1 MPAGDMTITAQW
13 TANKYTATFDTDGGD
28 VVAPIEAAYGSV
40 IETPADPTKEGY
52 TFAGWDL
59 DNDKEADTL
68 PETMP
73 LNGFTAK
80 ALWTVNQYTITFDS
94 NGGSEVSA
102 ITQNFG
108 TGIATPA
115 APTREGYTFAG
126 WSPEVPTTMPAK
138 NMTLTAQWTVNQYT
152 ITYDT
157 DGGNEIE
164 PVTQD
169 YGTAVSAP
177 ADPVKTGYTFK
188 GWDVEIPATMPAE
201 NITITAKWEIN
212 KYTVSWDVNYD
223 GVIDDN
229 DVTEEVT
236 YGETPEYKGEEP
248 VKAAD
253 AKYTYTFAGWTPEIG
268 ATVQNI
274 VYTPVFENTV
284 NVYEI
289 DWDTDG
295 DGKVDDTTKVAYG
308 SMPTHVD
315 GVRANDEKYTYEFT
329 GWDPEVV
336 EVTGEATYVAQF
348 KSTPVE
354 YTIVFD
360 TDGGTEVEAIT
371 AGYGTKIEV
380 ADPTKT
386 GCTFA
391 GWDTD
396 GDGKADAL
404 PETMPVGGVKAV
416 AIWTVNEYTITFNT
430 DGGSEVEAITAK
442 YGSDVTAPADPTKTG
457 YTFTGWD
464 IAIPAT
470 MPAEDMTITALW
482 TINQYTITFDTDGG
496 SEVKAITADYGTKVT
511 APENPTKEGYTFK
524 GWSADVPATMP
535 AENVTLTAK
544 WEINKYTVTFIVNGE
559 EIEVTQDYGTEIEL
573 PEEPTKEGY
582 NFNGWKLVDTEDD
595 EIVMMPTTIP
605 AGDIKVEPYWTIGQY
620 TINYIDTDGT
630 SIYFETLDFDSEIK
644 APEDPEK
651 TGYTF
656 LGWDIDGDDKA
667 DEIPA
672 TMPAE
677 NVTATALWKINQYT
691 ITFDTNGGSK
701 VAAITADYAEAVT
714 VPENPTKEGHTF
726 AGWDKEIPATMPAE
740 NMTITAKWTVNEYTI
755 TFNTNGGSK
764 VDSITANYGEA
775 VTEPA
780 APTKE
785 GYTFTGWDA
794 EFPETMPAGGL
805 TLTAQWSLNSYAIG
819 WDVDGDGKED
829 DWTTV
834 DYGVTPEHEDGAKA
848 ATAEY
853 TYVFK
858 GWSPEIAPV
867 KDTITYAA
875 QFEAVPNEYTI
886 TFDTDGGSKV
896 KAVTYAYG
904 DEVATPD
911 EPTKDG
917 CTFAGWS
924 PEIPKTMPAENV
936 TVTAQWTAN
945 TYTITFDTDGGSEV
959 APITGVYGTAVAE
972 PEAPVKEGYTFAGWN
987 RDFPETMPSRDITL
1001 KAQWTINQYTIT
1013 LDANGGAWSDGEITK
1028 TITQDYGTDVLSP
1041 VAPTLSGYTFKG
1053 WSPKLP
1059 DEMPAQNITLT
1070 AQWEYSYTGWLTDE
1084 NGTTYLKNGKIAFYD
1099 EFGEIKSNFYYFDE
1113 NGYVVKGMY
1122 TVNNGDTCIFDKET
1136 GVWQIEMND
1145 IYQEDGETYWVEN
1158 GVVTKGAGLKRV
1170 VRSDKDG
1177 EINYFYFG
1185 EDGKAVK
1192 DTTLN
1197 LDTEEMTKGMLPE
1210 WSYTFD
1216 EEGVILHDDDTT
1228 KNGIVKDQGVKY
1240 YYIDGI
1246 KVYMGLFK
1254 SGDYYYYANTDGKL
1268 HTSGTYYCSRMNG
1281 LLSAGFYKFDSVGR
1295 IVFSGQTYPAED
1307 SDVIRIAGATRY
1319 ETSFGIADELK
1330 STLGVEKFDSVI
1342 IACGTNFA
1350 DALSGSYLAAK
1361 LDAPILM
1368 YNTKKDNCAALYDY
1382 INKNMNANGTVYIL
1396 GGTAAVSDKVDT
1408 ALARFNIVRLGGKDR
1423 YETNLL
1429 ILKEAGVT
1437 NEDILVC
1444 TGKNFADSLSA
1455 SAAARPILLVK
1466 NSLSAEQK
1474 AFLASLNGNKLY
1486 ILGGEEAVSKSIAN
1500 EVKAY
1505 GAITRI
1511 GGATRYETSVMIAK
1525 EFFSNPKYAVLAYA
1539 ENFPDGLCGGPLA
1552 INTNGPLILTKTGK
1566 EAAATEYVTG
1576 NYITSGAVLGGEI
1589 LISDNAAK
1597 KVFGLG
1603 ADSAIVNR

>member
-1 MPAGDMTITAQW
+1 
-13 TANKYTATFDTDGGD
+13 
-28 VVAPIEAAYGSV
+28 
-40 IETPADPTKEGY
+40 
-52 TFAGWDL
+52 
-59 DNDKEADTL
+59 
-68 PETMP
+68 
-73 LNGFTAK
+73 
-80 ALWTVNQYTITFDS
+80 
-94 NGGSEVSA
+94 
-102 ITQNFG
+102 
-108 TGIATPA
+108 
-115 APTREGYTFAG
+115 
-126 WSPEVPTTMPAK
+126 
-138 NMTLTAQWTVNQYT
+138 
-152 ITYDT
+152 
-157 DGGNEIE
+157 
-164 PVTQD
+164 
-169 YGTAVSAP
+169 
-177 ADPVKTGYTFK
+177 
-188 GWDVEIPATMPAE
+188 
-201 NITITAKWEIN
+201 
-212 KYTVSWDVNYD
+212 
-223 GVIDDN
+223 
-229 DVTEEVT
+229 
-236 YGETPEYKGEEP
+236 
-248 VKAAD
+248 
-253 AKYTYTFAGWTPEIG
+253 
-268 ATVQNI
+268 
-274 VYTPVFENTV
+274 
-284 NVYEI
+284 
-289 DWDTDG
+289 
-295 DGKVDDTTKVAYG
+295 
-308 SMPTHVD
+308 
-315 GVRANDEKYTYEFT
+315 
-329 GWDPEVV
+329 
-336 EVTGEATYVAQF
+336 
-348 KSTPVE
+348 
-354 YTIVFD
+354 
-360 TDGGTEVEAIT
+360 
-371 AGYGTKIEV
+371 
-380 ADPTKT
+380 
-386 GCTFA
+386 
-391 GWDTD
+391 
-396 GDGKADAL
+396 
-404 PETMPVGGVKAV
+404 
-416 AIWTVNEYTITFNT
+416 
-430 DGGSEVEAITAK
+430 
-442 YGSDVTAPADPTKTG
+442 
-457 YTFTGWD
+457 
-464 IAIPAT
+464 
-470 MPAEDMTITALW
+470 
-482 TINQYTITFDTDGG
+482 
-496 SEVKAITADYGTKVT
+496 
-511 APENPTKEGYTFK
+511 
-524 GWSADVPATMP
+524 
-535 AENVTLTAK
+535 
-544 WEINKYTVTFIVNGE
+544 
-559 EIEVTQDYGTEIEL
+559 
-573 PEEPTKEGY
+573 
-582 NFNGWKLVDTEDD
+582 
-595 EIVMMPTTIP
+595 
-605 AGDIKVEPYWTIGQY
+605 
-620 TINYIDTDGT
+620 
-630 SIYFETLDFDSEIK
+630 
-644 APEDPEK
+644 
-651 TGYTF
+651 
-656 LGWDIDGDDKA
+656 
-667 DEIPA
+667 
-672 TMPAE
+672 
-677 NVTATALWKINQYT
+677 
-691 ITFDTNGGSK
+691 
-701 VAAITADYAEAVT
+701 
-714 VPENPTKEGHTF
+714 
-726 AGWDKEIPATMPAE
+726 
-740 NMTITAKWTVNEYTI
+740 
-755 TFNTNGGSK
+755 
-764 VDSITANYGEA
+764 
-775 VTEPA
+775 
-780 APTKE
+780 
-785 GYTFTGWDA
+785 
-794 EFPETMPAGGL
+794 
-805 TLTAQWSLNSYAIG
+805 
-819 WDVDGDGKED
+819 
-829 DWTTV
+829 
-834 DYGVTPEHEDGAKA
+834 
-848 ATAEY
+848 
-853 TYVFK
+853 
-858 GWSPEIAPV
+858 
-867 KDTITYAA
+867 
-875 QFEAVPNEYTI
+875 
-886 TFDTDGGSKV
+886 
-896 KAVTYAYG
+896 
-904 DEVATPD
+904 
-911 EPTKDG
+911 
-917 CTFAGWS
+917 
-924 PEIPKTMPAENV
+924 
-936 TVTAQWTAN
+936 
-945 TYTITFDTDGGSEV
+945 
-959 APITGVYGTAVAE
+959 
-972 PEAPVKEGYTFAGWN
+972 
-987 RDFPETMPSRDITL
+987 MPSRDITL

-1589 LISDNAAK
+1589 LISDDAAK